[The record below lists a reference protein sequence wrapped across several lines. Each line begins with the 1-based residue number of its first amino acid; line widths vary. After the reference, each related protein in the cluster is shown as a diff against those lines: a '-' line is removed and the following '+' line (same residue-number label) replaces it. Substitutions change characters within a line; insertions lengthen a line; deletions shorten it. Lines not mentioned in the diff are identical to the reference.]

1 MACSQYHLAR
11 LAVIPHTRIS
21 LIERDLIEPK
31 PDEHARIA
39 QALGCRAEE
48 LWPELKAALVAT
60 EPGT

>member
-31 PDEHARIA
+31 PEERARIA
-39 QALGCRAEE
+39 QALGGDEE
-48 LWPELKAALVAT
+48 EVWPELKAALVT
-60 EPGT
+60 RETGP